1 MAKKHKGAGQTALIT
16 GASGGIGLELARCFA
31 KDGYD
36 LVLVARS
43 SEALAGHAA
52 ALAKEFS
59 IKCEAITSDLSRV
72 GAGAELVKALD
83 SRNLTIDVLVNNAG
97 YGTSGAFAES
107 ELVNQLAMMDLNMRA
122 LVELTGLLLPRMI
135 KTGRGGIINVGSTG
149 SFQPAPLEAVYC
161 ASKAFV
167 LSFSEAVWDETRGTG
182 VTVTCLCPGPTATG
196 FAVRAGVTTTPMFR
210 NGDAMPAR
218 RVAELGYRAFCRRKR
233 LKIAGLAN
241 TLKALSVRFAPR
253 GMVLK
258 IARRIVSPL
267 P

>member
-1 MAKKHKGAGQTALIT
+1 MAKMRKGAGQTALIT
-16 GASGGIGLELARCFA
+16 GGSGGIGLELARCFA
-31 KDGYD
+31 KDGYN

-43 SEALAGHAA
+43 ADALVGHAA
-52 ALAKEFS
+52 ALATEFS
-59 IKCEAITSDLSRV
+59 IKCEAMSLDLSRV
-72 GAGAELVKALD
+72 GVGAELVKTLD
-83 SRNLTIDVLVNNAG
+83 ARNLAIDVLVNNAG

-107 ELVNQLAMMDLNMRA
+107 ELANQLAMMDLNMRT

-135 KTGRGGIINVGSTG
+135 KARRGGIINVGSTG
-149 SFQPAPLEAVYC
+149 SFQPVPLEAVYC

-210 NGDAMPAR
+210 NGDAMAAR
-218 RVAELGYRAFCRRKR
+218 RVAEIGYRAFCRRKR
-233 LKIAGLAN
+233 LKVAGLAN
-241 TLKALSVRFAPR
+241 ALNATSSRFAPR

-258 IARRIVSPL
+258 IARRIVSPR